1 MAPPAITLAMEQA
14 SAATAP
20 GLNETLRE
28 NITALAERERAERA
42 NAPLSQR
49 LARRITDF
57 TGSMASVGFHAVL
70 FGAWIAANLGLL
82 PGVAPFDPTF
92 VGLAVIASV
101 EAIFLSTFV
110 LISQNRMVEAA
121 QRHAELD
128 LHISLLAE
136 HELTRLA
143 GLVDRIAQRLDV
155 PVDKA
160 EFEEIE
166 RDVAPVDV
174 MRALDEQQ
182 GGESAE

>member
-1 MAPPAITLAMEQA
+1 MIPAAFDYVRA
-14 SAATAP
+14 ST
-20 GLNETLRE
+20 
-28 NITALAERERAERA
+28 
-42 NAPLSQR
+42 
-49 LARRITDF
+49 
-57 TGSMASVGFHAVL
+57 
-70 FGAWIAANLGLL
+70 
-82 PGVAPFDPTF
+82 
-92 VGLAVIASV
+92 V
-101 EAIFLSTFV
+101 E
-110 LISQNRMVEAA
+110 EA
-121 QRHAELD
+121 
-128 LHISLLAE
+128 ISLLAE